1 MKKLIISV
9 VFALA
14 EMFAV
19 AQTVQRGIV
28 QEYNEAAPK
37 TALPGVEV
45 RVYPAQSTVSDAQG
59 KFELEFLTLNPG
71 ERINV
76 RRIEKEGYEIF
87 NKDALEQWN
96 LSPDNTFSIVMCRS
110 DRFKQL
116 KDTYYANSSERYSRQ
131 YRNATAELRR
141 LRDANRLQQQEFADS
156 LRVIEDLYAR
166 QLENLD
172 NYVDRFAR
180 IDLSEIS
187 AAEQEI
193 IALVREGNID
203 EAIASY
209 DELDIEIRLLSAIR
223 QRKEIDA
230 AMKRMSE
237 IRMDNIASQDSLYDM
252 AERQIQTLQLAGDSR
267 NNAKILNLYRSI
279 ADADTTNVNWLINTA
294 NYIDESIGDYDLAL
308 KYAQTAVNS
317 LLNQE
322 RPDEILLATAYN
334 NLGLVCLSQSNN
346 DKAIEY
352 LNKALDIR
360 LRILNREHHPLVAT
374 TYNNLGVAY
383 SQQGNY
389 AKAIDFYNK
398 ALEIQLRVMSP
409 ENSDVAITYN
419 NFGSVYRSQGSY
431 AKAIYYFNKALFIQ
445 LRVLGPEH
453 PDVAVTYGNLGFN
466 STLYRDYAK
475 AIYYFNKALDIDL
488 RVLGP
493 EHPKVAATYYGLGV
507 CYNFINFIG
516 DNAKAIDYYNKAL
529 DIKNNIFGPEHPD
542 LVIIYNSLG
551 RVYEFIGDYAK
562 ALDYYNKELDIQLR
576 VLGSDN
582 PEVTACYRNIAF
594 LLVYTSDDF
603 ADSKENFRKAISA
616 LERDPNLDKEY
627 ISCLY
632 NLYLNSLIRCADA
645 NPEILPELSDYMADK
660 LWIGIVE
667 DDDMP
672 AAEKGLSG
680 EYYILEFGDWDFTR
694 DHDVSRMNEAL
705 QGQPK
710 SLVLMQDDSIGR
722 YDFENQVGMELQI
735 RKVTPEEKTRVTESY
750 RQWKNNNE

>member
-87 NKDALEQWN
+87 NTDALEQWN

-141 LRDANRLQQQEFADS
+141 LRDSNRLQQQQFADS
-156 LRVIEDLYAR
+156 LRVIENLYAR

-193 IALVREGNID
+193 IALVREGKID
-203 EAIASY
+203 EAIARY
-209 DELDIEIRLLSAIR
+209 DELDIKNRLLNNIEHQNEVRSAIT
-223 QRKEIDA
+223 QLQA
-230 AMKRMSE
+230 A
-237 IRMDNIASQDSLYDM
+237 DTALTASRESLYAM
-252 AERQIQTLQLAGDSR
+252 AERQIKTLRLGGDYR
-267 NNAKILNLYRSI
+267 NNAKILDLYRSI
-279 ADADTTNVNWLINTA
+279 ADADTTNVEWLITTA
-294 NYIDESIGDYDLAL
+294 GYIDESIGDYDLAL

-317 LLNQE
+317 LLSQE

-334 NLGLVCLSQSNN
+334 NLGLVYLSQCNS

-352 LNKALDIR
+352 HNKALNIR
-360 LRILNREHHPLVAT
+360 LRILNREHPLVAT

-398 ALEIQLRVMSP
+398 ALDIQLRVMSP
-409 ENSDVAITYN
+409 ENSDVAKTYN
-419 NFGSVYRSQGSY
+419 NLGTVYSAQGAY
-431 AKAIYYFNKALFIQ
+431 AKAIYYFNKALFIK

-453 PDVAVTYGNLGFN
+453 PDVAVTYRNLGFN

-493 EHPKVAATYYGLGV
+493 EHPNVAAAYYGLGSG
-507 CYNFINFIG
+507 YKFIG

-529 DIKNNIFGPEHPD
+529 DIKIHVFGPEHPD
-542 LVIIYNSLG
+542 LVKIYNSLG
-551 RVYEFIGDYAK
+551 CVYEFIGEYAE
-562 ALDYYNKELDIQLR
+562 ALDYYNKELDIQLH

-582 PEVTACYRNIAF
+582 PEVTACYLNIAS
-594 LLVYTSDDF
+594 LLGYISDDF

-616 LERDPNLDKEY
+616 LETEPNIDMEY
-627 ISCLY
+627 ISYLY

-645 NPEILPELSDYMADK
+645 NPEVLPELSDFMADK

-667 DDDMP
+667 EDDM
-672 AAEKGLSG
+672 AATEKGLSG
-680 EYYILEFGDWDFTR
+680 EYYILEFGDWNFTR
-694 DHDVSRMNEAL
+694 DYDAACMNETL

-710 SLVLMQDDSIGR
+710 SLLLMQNDSIGR
-722 YDFENQVGMELQI
+722 YHFENGVNLQFSL
-735 RKVTPEEKTRVTESY
+735 RKVGAQEKTRVEEAY
-750 RQWKNNNE
+750 RHWKNNGRDSQ

>member
-28 QEYNEAAPK
+28 QEYNEGAPK

-76 RRIEKEGYEIF
+76 RRIEKDGYEIF

-193 IALVREGNID
+193 IALVREGKID
-203 EAIASY
+203 EAIARY
-209 DELDIEIRLLSAIR
+209 DELDIKNRLLNNIEQQNEVRSAIT
-223 QRKEIDA
+223 QLQA
-230 AMKRMSE
+230 A
-237 IRMDNIASQDSLYDM
+237 DTALTASRESLYDM
-252 AERQIQTLQLAGDSR
+252 AERQIKTLQLGGDYR
-267 NNAKILNLYRSI
+267 NNAKILDLYRSI
-279 ADADTTNVNWLINTA
+279 ADADTTNVEWLITA
-294 NYIDESIGDYDLAL
+294 AGYIDESIGDYDLAL

-334 NLGLVCLSQSNN
+334 NLGLVCLSQCNS
-346 DKAIEY
+346 DKTIEY
-352 LNKALDIR
+352 LNKALNIR
-360 LRILNREHHPLVAT
+360 LRILNREHPLVAT

-383 SQQGNY
+383 SQQGND

-398 ALEIQLRVMSP
+398 ALDIQLRVISP
-409 ENSDVAITYN
+409 ENSDVAKTYN
-419 NFGSVYRSQGSY
+419 NLGTVYSAQGAY
-431 AKAIYYFNKALFIQ
+431 AKAIYYFNKALDID
-445 LRVLGPEH
+445 LRILGPEH
-453 PDVAVTYGNLGFN
+453 PDIAVTYRNLGFN

-507 CYNFINFIG
+507 CYNFIGFIG

-576 VLGSDN
+576 VLGSEN
-582 PEVTACYRNIAF
+582 PEVTACYLNIAS
-594 LLVYTSDDF
+594 LLGYISDDF

-616 LERDPNLDKEY
+616 LETEPNLDKEF
-627 ISCLY
+627 ISYLY

-645 NPEILPELSDYMADK
+645 NPEILPELSDFMADK

-667 DDDMP
+667 EDDMT

-680 EYYILEFGDWDFTR
+680 EYYILEFGEWDFTR
-694 DHDVSRMNEAL
+694 DLDVSRMNEAL

-710 SLVLMQDDSIGR
+710 SLLLMQNDSIGR